1 MGGVVHE
8 LTPREPPLILWIAIA
23 RHQLT
28 AVEALQGSEGMDRVR
43 ASVAVDLGS

>member
-28 AVEALQGSEGMDRVR
+28 AVEALEGSEGMDLVR
-43 ASVAVDLGS
+43 ASVAVDSSS